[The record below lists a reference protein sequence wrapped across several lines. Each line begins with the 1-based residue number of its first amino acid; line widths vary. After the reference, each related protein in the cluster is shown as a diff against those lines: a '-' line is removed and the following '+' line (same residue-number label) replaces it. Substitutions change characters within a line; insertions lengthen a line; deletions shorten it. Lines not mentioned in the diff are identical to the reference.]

1 MSKQALKCYVGVG
14 YGNGSQT
21 IITQIDN
28 IGNIVGLDVEP
39 QDIKEIPRD
48 FSISFTCN
56 LNNAAIDYLFGNKRE
71 RYEKDAIYRYAHI
84 KKSRKKK
91 QMLRY
96 CKKYNFEV
104 VGITHK

>member
-1 MSKQALKCYVGVG
+1 MNNYIISKSIILKPIDSKPINAQNAKIEGLESEFGV
-14 YGNGSQT
+14 
-21 IITQIDN
+21 IE
-28 IGNIVGLDVEP
+28 EP
-39 QDIKEIPRD
+39 QYPKE

-71 RYEKDAIYRYAHI
+71 RYERDAIYRYAHI

>member
-48 FSISFTCN
+48 FINENFVEYLTKRNQNIPEELYAEFT
-56 LNNAAIDYLFGNKRE
+56 
-71 RYEKDAIYRYAHI
+71 
-84 KKSRKKK
+84 
-91 QMLRY
+91 
-96 CKKYNFEV
+96 V
-104 VGITHK
+104 

>member
-1 MSKQALKCYVGVG
+1 MNNYIMAKSIIIQPIDSKSINAQNAKIEGFGSEFGV
-14 YGNGSQT
+14 SE
-21 IITQIDN
+21 
-28 IGNIVGLDVEP
+28 EP
-39 QDIKEIPRD
+39 QYQKDY
-48 FSISFTCN
+48 SMSFTCYVKSE
-56 LNNAAIDYLFGNKRE
+56 AIDSLFGNKRE
-71 RYEKDAIYRYAHI
+71 RYERDAIYRYAHI

>member
-1 MSKQALKCYVGVG
+1 MSKQTLKCYVDVG
-14 YGNGSQT
+14 DGNSSQT

-39 QDIKEIPRD
+39 QDTKEVPRD
-48 FSISFTCN
+48 FSMSFTCYVKS
-56 LNNAAIDYLFGNKRE
+56 AFIDSLFGNKRE
-71 RYEKDAIYRYAHI
+71 RYERYAIYRYAHI
-84 KKSRKKK
+84 KRSRKKK

-104 VGITHK
+104 MGINHK